1 MRIKDTTVNRQ
12 IAIQVICEKLKVSEQ
27 EMLSKGRFR
36 AKVMARQIATKI
48 FRDHF
53 NMTYT
58 EIARCLSK
66 NRRTR
71 MDHTTIMH
79 SYRVAC
85 NLNDVQDASFHG
97 HFMACLNALE
107 AIADRLQYVRVF
119 AKGERLEAL
128 ESFLKAKGYD
138 YEVPKPMNA

>member
-1 MRIKDTTVNRQ
+1 MRIKDTTANRQ
-12 IAIQVICEKLKVSEQ
+12 TAIQVICEKLQITEH

-36 AKVMARQIATKI
+36 SKVVARQIATKI

-79 SYRVAC
+79 SYKVAC
-85 NLNDVQDASFHG
+85 NLTYVQDPSFYG
-97 HFMACLNALE
+97 HYMACLNALE
-107 AIADRLQYVRVF
+107 AIQERLQYIRVF
-119 AKGERLEAL
+119 AKGDKLEAL
-128 ESFLKAKGYD
+128 EQLLKAKGYD
-138 YEVPKPMNA
+138 YEVPKPMNV